1 LEYHS
6 ADKPLIQM
14 ARVFKNKDPAI
25 FGPDPEVI
33 NDRLFRINPSFV
45 PAVNYLCCFQPCA
58 LKDKGYRVFI
68 GLMSAATLNLSLLEF
83 MF

>member
-1 LEYHS
+1 
-6 ADKPLIQM
+6 M
-14 ARVFKNKDPAI
+14 ARIHEDKDPAI

-33 NDRLFRINPSFV
+33 NDRLFRINPSLI
-45 PAVNYLCCFQPCA
+45 PAGYYLCCFQPCA

-68 GLMSAATLNLSLLEF
+68 GLMSAAALSLSLLEF